1 MRGER
6 RKSALDDSRIVGRLC
21 GARHWHRPSKGP
33 LLGLSLTYIETLV
46 SLSTSILGLGLFT
59 SEVLEVFLQRL
70 LSLGI

>member
-70 LSLGI
+70 LSLGV